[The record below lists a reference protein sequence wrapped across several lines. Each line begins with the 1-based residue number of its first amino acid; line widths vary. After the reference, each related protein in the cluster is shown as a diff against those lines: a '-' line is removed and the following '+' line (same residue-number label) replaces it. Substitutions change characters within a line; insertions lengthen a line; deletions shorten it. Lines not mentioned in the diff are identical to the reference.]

1 MTGKMLVG
9 FDASDESYEAFDMAL
24 KMATSY
30 KLPAPPEINVLS
42 VVQRPQGLNLV
53 DTDSLI
59 DEATRDFKKQLR
71 VLEEKGKAA
80 NLTINT
86 EVAVG
91 CPSRTMAKTA
101 KEKGCQFILVGRRRR
116 SKLSR
121 LILGSVSRAVTSRA
135 ECSVITVNKDLGSAS
150 KVFSPAEAV

>member
-9 FDASDESYEAFDMAL
+9 FDASDESYEAFDLAL

-30 KLPAPPEINVLS
+30 KLPAPPEINVVS
-42 VVQRPQGLNLV
+42 VVQRPHGLNLV
-53 DTDSLI
+53 DTSSLI
-59 DEATRDFKKQLR
+59 EEAARDFNKQLK
-71 VLEEKGKAA
+71 VLEARAKAV
-80 NLTINT
+80 NIKIST

-91 CPSRTMAKTA
+91 CPSRTMAKAA

-116 SKLSR
+116 SMLSR
-121 LILGSVSRAVTSRA
+121 LILGSVSRAVASRA
-135 ECSVITVNKDLGSAS
+135 ECTVITVNKKSGSAS

>member
-9 FDASDESYEAFDMAL
+9 FDASEESHEAFNLAI

-30 KLPAPPEINVLS
+30 KLPVPPEIHVLS

-59 DEATRDFKKQLR
+59 EEATRDFKKQLKA
-71 VLEEKGKAA
+71 LEEKGKAF
-80 NLTINT
+80 NLGISTD
-86 EVAVG
+86 VAVG
-91 CPSRTMAKTA
+91 CPSRMIAKA
-101 KEKGCQFILVGRRRR
+101 AREKGCQFILVGRRRR

-121 LILGSVSRAVTSRA
+121 LIFGSVSRAVGSGA
-135 ECSVITVNKDLGSAS
+135 ECTVITVNKNLGSPA
-150 KVFSPAEAV
+150 KTFSPMEAV